1 MAICLQSYVRKRW
14 PSTKDLACK
23 EGDNKMTVTLI
34 YKQTCEVCEKIKNA
48 TLTVLLAL
56 WGFGEAVGRARAAAQ
71 LHRDGFHEEAKS
83 LYMDNNND

>member
-1 MAICLQSYVRKRW
+1 
-14 PSTKDLACK
+14 
-23 EGDNKMTVTLI
+23 MTVTLI